1 MDLFLDL
8 IVKLTMMKDF
18 VVMDLLEELS
28 LDFELRTKKTASK
41 MNDLTLKIRQDLAL
55 KRTLNL

>member
-18 VVMDLLEELS
+18 AVMDLLKERS
-28 LDFELRTKKTASK
+28 LDFELRTKETATK
-41 MNDLTLKIRQDLAL
+41 MRNDLTLKIR
-55 KRTLNL
+55 